1 MFELKKFLD
10 GKISNSKFYLGTLL
24 GSSYRT
30 IEVIFRF
37 SEIVFLSITITIKK
51 KNEIYVF
58 NKIDFCYSSIVQKT
72 EIGKSINC
80 T

>member
-51 KNEIYVF
+51 KTKYMCLT
-58 NKIDFCYSSIVQKT
+58 K
-72 EIGKSINC
+72 
-80 T
+80 